1 MKQRRCDSV
10 LNLSLSLFLLFSS
23 ACSSGPEVIPRELES
38 QIDSSV
44 SFPQLLASPAAYSGK
59 TVVLGGEV
67 LSAKRLQDGTQLEI
81 LQLPVQGDDPPAWR
95 RSESQG
101 RFLAFDRGGLDP
113 ASYPPGTRVTV
124 VGEVTGER
132 VQPLDDSD
140 YRYPTVAVKHVH
152 VWDAGEYQRR
162 RRASP
167 LVGLFGG
174 LGFGFGGGRSGSFGG
189 VGIGTG
195 F

>member
-10 LNLSLSLFLLFSS
+10 LNLSLFLLFSS
-23 ACSSGPEVIPRELES
+23 PCSSGPEVIPRELES

-81 LQLPVQGDDPPAWR
+81 LQLPVQGDYTPAWR

-140 YRYPTVAVKHVH
+140 YRYPTVAVKHLH